1 MKISLLTPI
10 ALFATL
16 APCRWAAA
24 DCNPPT
30 GPECCPGPYCPP
42 IPDGIW
48 RNAPDHGGE
57 MDVDQLATQVT
68 DHPPTG
74 PTGVFSFIFADDV
87 VIAGNEDFNPIY
99 PHILY
104 DAPPGCSYVLHDCKG
119 VSWDETLCGYKWW
132 HIDWVLDACG
142 SWAPSLLTY
151 RDPRTHIIPEPEYRY
166 WYFTYAGE
174 LDWFRPS
181 LCPR

>member
-1 MKISLLTPI
+1 
-10 ALFATL
+10 
-16 APCRWAAA
+16 
-24 DCNPPT
+24 
-30 GPECCPGPYCPP
+30 
-42 IPDGIW
+42 
-48 RNAPDHGGE
+48 

-104 DAPPGCSYVLHDCKG
+104 DAPTGWSYVLHDCKG

-166 WYFTYAGE
+166 WYFT
-174 LDWFRPS
+174 LS
-181 LCPR
+181 LIHI